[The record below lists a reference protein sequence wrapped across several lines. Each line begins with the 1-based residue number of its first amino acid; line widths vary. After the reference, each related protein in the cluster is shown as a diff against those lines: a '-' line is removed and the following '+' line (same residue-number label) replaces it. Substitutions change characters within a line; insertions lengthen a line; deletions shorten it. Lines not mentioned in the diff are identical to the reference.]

1 MSDLLASRRVRL
13 VAVLVLATAVVSVL
27 AVSAAGGTFS
37 YYVTPDEFAQQLD
50 TEGKRWRVGG
60 RVVEGTIVE
69 RNGRPVAWEIVGDGG
84 ERMTISYAPDNDLLP
99 NLFGPWAFVVIDGE
113 ADGPSS
119 LLASKVIIKHEDE
132 FLKDDPTGA
141 YPPPP

>member
-1 MSDLLASRRVRL
+1 MSDLLASRRARL
-13 VAVLVLATAVVSVL
+13 VAVLVLATAAVSVL

-84 ERMTISYAPDNDLLP
+84 ERMNISYESGPLP
-99 NLFGPWAFVVIDGE
+99 SLFGPWAFVVVDGE
-113 ADGPSS
+113 ADGPLS
-119 LLASKVIIKHEDE
+119 LRASQVIIKHEDE
-132 FLKDDPTGA
+132 FLKDAPTGA

>member
-1 MSDLLASRRVRL
+1 MSDLLASRRARL
-13 VAVLVLATAVVSVL
+13 VAVLVLATAAVSVL

-37 YYVTPDEFAQQLD
+37 YYVTPEEFAQQLD

-84 ERMTISYAPDNDLLP
+84 ERMNISYESGPLP
-99 NLFGPWAFVVIDGE
+99 SLFGPWAFVVVDGE

>member
-1 MSDLLASRRVRL
+1 MSDLLASRRARL
-13 VAVLVLATAVVSVL
+13 VAVLVVATAAVSVL
-27 AVSAAGGTFS
+27 AVSAAGGAFS
-37 YYVTPDEFAQQLD
+37 YYVTPEEFAQQLD

-84 ERMTISYAPDNDLLP
+84 GRMNISHESGPLP

-119 LLASKVIIKHEDE
+119 LRASKVTIKHEDE

>member
-13 VAVLVLATAVVSVL
+13 VAVLLVATAAVSVL
-27 AVSAAGGTFS
+27 AVSAAGGAFS
-37 YYVTPDEFAQQLD
+37 YYVTPEEFAQQLD

-84 ERMTISYAPDNDLLP
+84 ERMTISYESGPLP
-99 NLFGPWAFVVIDGE
+99 SLFGPWAFVVVDGE

-119 LLASKVIIKHEDE
+119 LRASRVIIKHEDE
-132 FLKDDPTGA
+132 FLKDDPAGA

>member
-1 MSDLLASRRVRL
+1 MSDLLASRRARL
-13 VAVLVLATAVVSVL
+13 VAVLVVATAAVSVL
-27 AVSAAGGTFS
+27 AVSAAGGAFS
-37 YYVTPDEFAQQLD
+37 YYVTPEEFAQQLD

-69 RNGRPVAWEIVGDGG
+69 RNGRPIAWEIVGDGG
-84 ERMTISYAPDNDLLP
+84 ERMNISYESGPLP
-99 NLFGPWAFVVIDGE
+99 SLFGPWAFVVIDGE
-113 ADGPSS
+113 SDGASS
-119 LLASKVIIKHEDE
+119 LRASNVTIKHEDE

>member
-1 MSDLLASRRVRL
+1 MSDLLASRRARL
-13 VAVLVLATAVVSVL
+13 VAVLVLATAAVSVL

-37 YYVTPDEFAQQLD
+37 YYVTPEEFAQQLD

-84 ERMTISYAPDNDLLP
+84 ERMNISYESGPLP
-99 NLFGPWAFVVIDGE
+99 SLFGPWAFVVIDGE